1 MQLPVA
7 LCLGFILLGQFF
19 IRQVYSQEYALGLE
33 SRIQTIFSDKSNSAV
48 RVKAS
53 GVAKAGEKIKRIL
66 KMGSGFFVSKEGHV
80 LTTGLLPNADR
91 VWIEY
96 NDSYLLAEEVGHDP
110 MCNLSL
116 LKLLEPPNDL
126 SYVRV

>member
-66 KMGSGFFVSKEGHV
+66 KMGSGF
-80 LTTGLLPNADR
+80 LLVKKA
-91 VWIEY
+91 
-96 NDSYLLAEEVGHDP
+96 
-110 MCNLSL
+110 MF
-116 LKLLEPPNDL
+116 
-126 SYVRV
+126 